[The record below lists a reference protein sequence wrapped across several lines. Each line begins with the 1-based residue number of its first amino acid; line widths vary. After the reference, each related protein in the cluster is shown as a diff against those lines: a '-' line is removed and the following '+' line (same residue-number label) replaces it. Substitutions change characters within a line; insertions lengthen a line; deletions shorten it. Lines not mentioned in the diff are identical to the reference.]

1 MSLSPTKYN
10 FSDIDAPRAQS
21 PITNLFIF
29 TRSHFFIYNSAI
41 ITLLWTTFLL
51 KFLHIRYNNT
61 WLGNN
66 KLSIHN
72 PSPNYAAILIF
83 NQFENFNLLTR
94 VEIFGAASSNVRRL
108 RLIVTIPYP
117 EKIVDI
123 LLMEVEYQIATRLGG
138 NRES

>member
-1 MSLSPTKYN
+1 M
-10 FSDIDAPRAQS
+10 
-21 PITNLFIF
+21 
-29 TRSHFFIYNSAI
+29 
-41 ITLLWTTFLL
+41 
-51 KFLHIRYNNT
+51 
-61 WLGNN
+61 GNN

-72 PSPNYAAILIF
+72 PSPNYAGILIF